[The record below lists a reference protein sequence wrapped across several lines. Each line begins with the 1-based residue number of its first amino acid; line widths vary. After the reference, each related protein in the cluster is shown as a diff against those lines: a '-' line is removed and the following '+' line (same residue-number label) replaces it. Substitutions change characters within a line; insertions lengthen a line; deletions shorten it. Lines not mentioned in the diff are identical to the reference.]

1 MPLGERHP
9 PMNDDDTG
17 LPFLRTWSAVYA
29 FVLATFALTVAL
41 LTALTLAY
49 P

>member
-1 MPLGERHP
+1 MDPVSEP
-9 PMNDDDTG
+9 PPDDSATG

-29 FVLATFALTVAL
+29 FVLAIFAVTLGL